1 MKYYKNITVC
11 LTVGVQEMLA
21 ARQGREETTHMVAAL
36 GTYKHQARLKICN
49 TATNEK
55 QQPLSASISVL

>member
-21 ARQGREETTHMVAAL
+21 ARQGRKETAHIAAAL
-36 GTYKHQARLKICN
+36 GTYKHQTRLKICN
-49 TATNEK
+49 SNK
-55 QQPLSASISVL
+55 